1 MSARACSAC
10 AAPLPGAAWFCG
22 ECGTAVPRAADT
34 AAGPAAAVVTEAGS
48 AREPER
54 QPDPPPE
61 TVPEPEPAAEPEQ
74 PPEPVPLPEPPAGA
88 RFVLQFSTGESVTVT
103 GTGLI
108 GRNPRPEPGEHVDS
122 LVTIADPG
130 RTVSK
135 THLEFGQQDG
145 EFWVQDRWSGNGTVL
160 LAPDAA
166 PRRCEPDRRI
176 RVPRGSRLQLGDQ
189 FLVVS

>member
-10 AAPLPGAAWFCG
+10 AAPLTGAAWFCG

-34 AAGPAAAVVTEAGS
+34 AAVPAAAVVAEAGG
-48 AREPER
+48 AREPE
-54 QPDPPPE
+54 QEDGPESAPPPE
-61 TVPEPEPAAEPEQ
+61 PAPEPA
-74 PPEPVPLPEPPAGA
+74 PVPIPGPPAGA

-122 LVTIADPG
+122 LVVIADPG

-135 THLEFGQQDG
+135 THLEFGQHDG

-189 FLVVS
+189 FFVVS